1 MEIQWNSIYNIE
13 PLVSESVLDDGLSA
27 YQSQVGTDWNRHG
40 SWHDSE
46 DSPYVKIPIGW
57 SINMETWST
66 CIWQSLTRTIVVSL
80 NNSVCPQRSYPKIQY
95 FQTWCSRFSKGAS
108 YFRGGSRIFGP
119 QITVLVSHQIP
130 IPGPGI
136 MMLGLK
142 GPHVCTFHP
151 HKNPKMKLVQ
161 LLFVPSWLIQK
172 KTGLKWGCLV
182 DPKKYGLKL

>member
-13 PLVSESVLDDGLSA
+13 PLVSESVLDDGLSV

-66 CIWQSLTRTIVVSL
+66 CNWQSLTRIIVVSL
-80 NNSVCPQRSYPKIQY
+80 NNSVCPQRNYPKIQC

-119 QITVLVSHQIP
+119 HQIHERNR
-130 IPGPGI
+130 PGI

-142 GPHVCTFHP
+142 GPTFA
-151 HKNPKMKLVQ
+151 
-161 LLFVPSWLIQK
+161 PSIPI
-172 KTGLKWGCLV
+172 KT
-182 DPKKYGLKL
+182 P